1 LTAAPTDDIPP
12 EKRGAPRAA
21 FTGITFVRSAGQE
34 LTCIAG
40 DLSETGISL
49 FPPMG
54 RRTPE
59 APTAPLQV
67 TFALPATT
75 DWVRV
80 GGTVVRQARLD
91 RRVVWGVR
99 FEAVPAA
106 VRAALRGYVQEHGD
120 RTSTA
125 RGIVGLLEADE
136 PPPLPPDLSP
146 LPAPLPAPDRDRRQP
161 PGRPTKPLRPVS
173 RTAPPPTPTRELSDE
188 EIHALVA
195 PEVPTRRTELDTEE
209 PTTPRPELLS
219 AEEPTRPVDADVL
232 ALLSEICRD
241 D

>member
-1 LTAAPTDDIPP
+1 LTTAPTDEIPL
-12 EKRGAPRAA
+12 EKRGAPRAT
-21 FTGITFVRSAGQE
+21 FTGITFVRAAGRE

-59 APTAPLQV
+59 APSAPLQV
-67 TFALPATT
+67 TFALPAAT

-80 GGTVVRQARLD
+80 GGTVVRQAHLD

-106 VRAALRGYVQEHGD
+106 VRAALRSYVRDRGD
-120 RTSTA
+120 PPA
-125 RGIVGLLEADE
+125 PILGIGE

-146 LPAPLPAPDRDRRQP
+146 LPAPLPAPDRGRGKP

-173 RTAPPPTPTRELSDE
+173 RTAPPPPPTRELSDE
-188 EIHALVA
+188 EVHALVA
-195 PEVPTRRTELDTEE
+195 PEVPTRSTELPAEE